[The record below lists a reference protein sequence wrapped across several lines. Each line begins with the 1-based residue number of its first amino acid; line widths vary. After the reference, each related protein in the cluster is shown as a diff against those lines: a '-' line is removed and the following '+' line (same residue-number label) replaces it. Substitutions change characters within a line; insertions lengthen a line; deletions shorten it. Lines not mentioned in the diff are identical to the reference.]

1 MRNLSSQT
9 IAQLMLDEDNATALD
24 PDGDRIACNS
34 PIAGA
39 GSTLPTPTLEAG
51 VHVESPS
58 LESLLDL
65 GVEEDSGTGEGRD
78 SPIGVGNV
86 GTIGD
91 FEVTVVSVTPKVND
105 IAAAENQFND
115 PPMPANQ
122 FFMAT
127 VSVTYVGATSGNPSF
142 ELDFQA
148 VGASNSGYT
157 TYTNSCGV
165 VPYDQYQV
173 TEQFTGGTAKF
184 NVCWQIESSDAT
196 SLVM

>member
-34 PIAGA
+34 PSAGA

-91 FEVTVVSVTPKVND
+91 FEVTVVSVTPNAND
-105 IAAAENQFND
+105 IVAAEN
-115 PPMPANQ
+115 
-122 FFMAT
+122 
-127 VSVTYVGATSGNPSF
+127 PS
-142 ELDFQA
+142 
-148 VGASNSGYT
+148 
-157 TYTNSCGV
+157 
-165 VPYDQYQV
+165 P
-173 TEQFTGGTAKF
+173 
-184 NVCWQIESSDAT
+184 VC
-196 SLVM
+196 